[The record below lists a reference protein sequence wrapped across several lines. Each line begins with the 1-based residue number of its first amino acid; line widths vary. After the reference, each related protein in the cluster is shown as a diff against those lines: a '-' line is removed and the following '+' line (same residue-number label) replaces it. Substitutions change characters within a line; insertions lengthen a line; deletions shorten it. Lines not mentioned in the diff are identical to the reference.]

1 MFKLYDT
8 VKLKENRPDIDVTK
22 ENVGTII
29 DYIKIDDV
37 YSVEFVDKDGDTIER
52 SLFAYFKPSDLIKV
66 SN

>member
-37 YSVEFVDKDGDTIER
+37 YSVEFVDKDGDTIEK

-66 SN
+66 IN